1 MSFVKMPLIIN
12 LITGGIFFVLCVK
25 FSAAQFVYAC
35 VLFCIFLLLSF
46 HNNRKGILKWNI
58 DKSTKMIIGGIIGFY
73 SLILLSSILIMDYR
87 SIIKAIIYAGYALPF
102 FMCWYMCKIQKIDM
116 GIEWG
121 LIISAAISFLIG
133 IIEWQFIPDKR
144 IEGYW
149 GHPNKFG
156 LFIELVIPY
165 LVYFFVKT
173 KKHSK
178 KILIAAVIVAGLF
191 CLFQTESRGA
201 MLGLFGGAV
210 CALAGWMYVE
220 NTKKIL
226 FWGGIVIT
234 LCIITGGFFIGDV
247 MSKRSGMSAIGGER
261 IYMMDASLDMWKDH
275 KLLGVGLANWE
286 QQYYSERYHPE
297 QAREKNE
304 MPHNMLINFL
314 STTGIIGGMGYLIF
328 LIFSFKA
335 IWNMWKSTTDPLFV
349 VCVMAAFCAFTIHG
363 FLDQTIIYN
372 TLARIYF
379 ALMGYSFGIYKIGK
393 SD

>member
-12 LITGGIFFVLCVK
+12 FITGGIFFVLCVK

-35 VLFCIFLLLSF
+35 VLFCIFLILSF
-46 HNNRKGILKWNI
+46 HNNRKGVLKWDI

-73 SLILLSSILIMDYR
+73 SLILLPSILIMDYR
-87 SIIKAIIYAGYALPF
+87 STIKAIIYAGYALPF

-121 LIISAAISFLIG
+121 LIISATISFLIG

-173 KKHSK
+173 KKRSK

-191 CLFQTESRGA
+191 CLFQTESRSA

-210 CALAGWMYVE
+210 CALAGWMYIE

-234 LCIITGGFFIGDV
+234 LCIITGGFFIGDI

-261 IYMMDASLDMWKDH
+261 IYMMEASLDMWKDH

-314 STTGIIGGMGYLIF
+314 STTGIIGGIGYLIF

-335 IWNMWKSTTDPLFV
+335 IWNMWKSAMDPLFI
-349 VCVMAAFCAFTIHG
+349 VCVMTVFCAFTIHG

-393 SD
+393 SG